1 MSSFEIKISSIL
13 GDIGYIVKPYAD
25 ISFCDQPNVIYSQ
38 VSLKNLPRM
47 KLDFALINAQ
57 IAIEAQGNYWHAI
70 NTSSLKTH
78 QAESLLRDS
87 RKKKILN
94 KQGWKLIQIHEKH
107 LLNTS
112 FQSYLQSSIWKLLDI

>member
-1 MSSFEIKISSIL
+1 MSSFEIKISGIL
-13 GDIGYIVKPYAD
+13 GIIGYIVKPYVD
-25 ISFCDQPNVIYSQ
+25 ISFCDPPNVIYSQ

-47 KLDFALINAQ
+47 RLDFALINAQ

-70 NTSSLKTH
+70 NTSSLKVH

-94 KQGWKLIQIHEKH
+94 QQGWKLIQIHEQH
-107 LLNTS
+107 LLNTDMK
-112 FQSYLQSSIWKLLDI
+112 SYLESAIWQLLDI